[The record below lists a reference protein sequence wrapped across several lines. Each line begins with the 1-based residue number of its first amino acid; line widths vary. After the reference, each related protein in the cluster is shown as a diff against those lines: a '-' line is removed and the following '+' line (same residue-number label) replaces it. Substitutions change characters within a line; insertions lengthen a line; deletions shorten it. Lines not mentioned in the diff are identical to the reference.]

1 MTESGNQT
9 AAVSRQLV
17 IVRTSQNGIT
27 SERIGKILPAG
38 RAQGVDIQ
46 SGDLAQSQDRGADPP
61 QATGA
66 VLAIKQSKAASN
78 G

>member
-1 MTESGNQT
+1 M
-9 AAVSRQLV
+9 
-17 IVRTSQNGIT
+17 VRTSQNGIT
-27 SERIGKILPAG
+27 SERIGKILPEVAL
-38 RAQGVDIQ
+38 RAWTSSPVTLLRVRIGVPM
-46 SGDLAQSQDRGADPP
+46 PP

>member
-1 MTESGNQT
+1 MTGRGNQT
-9 AAVSRQLV
+9 AAVSRHPV
-17 IVRTSQNGIT
+17 IVRTSQNGMM
-27 SERIGKILPAG
+27 SERIGKILPAVAL
-38 RAQGVDIQ
+38 RAWTSSPVTLLRVRIGVPI
-46 SGDLAQSQDRGADPP
+46 PP